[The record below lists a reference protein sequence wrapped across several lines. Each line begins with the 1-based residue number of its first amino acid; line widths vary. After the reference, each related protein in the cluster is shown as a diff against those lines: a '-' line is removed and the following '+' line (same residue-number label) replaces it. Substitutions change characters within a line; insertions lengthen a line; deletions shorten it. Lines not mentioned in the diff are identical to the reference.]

1 MSSFNMSMFES
12 IKGALASNND
22 SGRSKFSEI
31 MQTKP
36 GNTYTVRL
44 LPDIT
49 DPRDGTFF
57 HYFNMG
63 WNSFATGQYV
73 QALSPQTFGERCPI
87 NEERFRLS
95 RTGTDEEKEKASA
108 LRRTEKWLVNV
119 YVVDDPTN
127 PDNNGKV
134 KMLRYGKQLHK
145 IITEAIEG
153 EDAEEFGPKIF
164 DLSDKGV
171 NFKIKCEQQGDY
183 PTYVSSRFTS
193 AGKLGLTEEQ
203 QEDIYKGTFKL
214 KEVFPIKSAD
224 ELTQMLNEHF
234 HCKGDEPTAQPA
246 AAGDTPPWSAPAA
259 AGDTPPVEYHRGD
272 TPPWSAPA
280 EAAPAPA
287 PAADTT
293 DADIDD
299 LLADL

>member
-1 MSSFNMSMFES
+1 MSMFES
-12 IKGALASNND
+12 IKGALASSNE
-22 SGRSKFSEI
+22 GKSKFSEI

-44 LPDIT
+44 LPDGKSPV
-49 DPRDGTFF
+49 DTFF
-57 HYFNMG
+57 HYYNMG

-127 PDNNGKV
+127 PENNGKV
-134 KMLRYGKQLHK
+134 KMLRYGKQIQK

-153 EDAEEFGPKIF
+153 EDAAEFGARIF
-164 DLSDKGV
+164 DLSDEGV
-171 NFKIKCEQQGDY
+171 SFKVKCEQQGDY

-193 AGKLGLTEEQ
+193 AGKLNLTEEQ
-203 QEDIYKGTFKL
+203 QNEVYGQTHTL
-214 KEVFPIKSAD
+214 KETFPIKSTD
-224 ELTQMLNEHF
+224 ELTEMLNEHF
-234 HCKGDEPTAQPA
+234 HCKADEPVTTPA
-246 AAGDTPPWSAPAA
+246 TPGDTPPWSAPTESVTAEPVAA
-259 AGDTPPVEYHRGD
+259 PVVETSPVESSVED
-272 TPPWSAPA
+272 
-280 EAAPAPA
+280 
-287 PAADTT
+287 
-293 DADIDD
+293 DIDE